1 MGRLLIR
8 GHRTVASAAHCAFDL
23 LGVRACTAEELP
35 PRLLAVL
42 TKLGEKTEPSAEA
55 KLRYEHR
62 KLTRRFPPFPQFC
75 LKISTFAGIIVQSEL
90 TNQCE
95 AYLRFVWGGKIHRG
109 WRLTLC
115 GSF

>member
-1 MGRLLIR
+1 MAQCQNAESVRKSA
-8 GHRTVASAAHCAFDL
+8 VAQYRQAAGA
-23 LGVRACTAEELP
+23 TAW
-35 PRLLAVL
+35 LAVSL
-42 TKLGEKTEPSAEA
+42 RSPTALGEGQKSESASGEA
-55 KLRYEHR
+55 RGGGGLG
-62 KLTRRFPPFPQFC
+62 PPKA

-95 AYLRFVWGGKIHRG
+95 AYLCLVWGGKIHRG